1 MRMDDVMRYK
11 ETMRAIR
18 KSALDEI
25 VATSES
31 IGGYDL

>member
-1 MRMDDVMRYK
+1 MLMDDVMRYK

-25 VATSES
+25 VADSES